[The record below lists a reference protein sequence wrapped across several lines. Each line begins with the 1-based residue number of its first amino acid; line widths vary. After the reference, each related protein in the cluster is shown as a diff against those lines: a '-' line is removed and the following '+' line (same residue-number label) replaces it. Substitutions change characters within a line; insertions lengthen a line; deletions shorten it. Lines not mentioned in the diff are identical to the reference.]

1 MELVLVMFRAEGE
14 RRSFSLPRDMTVIG
28 RREDCDLRIPVS
40 EVSRKHCRVLK
51 EGDEIR
57 VEDLGSSNG
66 TYHNGQR
73 IMGSVAVQAG
83 DSIEVGPVVFVV
95 QVDGVPADDELNPI
109 AAQVAGEAS
118 PASDADADFGD
129 LDIAGHGEGAAAG
142 AGTGDSLGNYS
153 VEAGHAHAGGDELS
167 PDELSVEGS
176 HAGSGAPLPM
186 ADSNAPTLDLDLDSD
201 HGAEGGHALSED
213 ELLLDLNLKDD
224 NDKH

>member
-95 QVDGVPADDELNPI
+95 QVDGAPADDELNPV
-109 AAQVAGEAS
+109 AAQVAGDVG
-118 PASDADADFGD
+118 PASDADFGD
-129 LDIAGHGEGAAAG
+129 LEIEGHGEGAAAG
-142 AGTGDSLGNYS
+142 AGAGDSLGNYS
-153 VEAGHAHAGGDELS
+153 VEAGAAHAGGDELS
-167 PDELSVEGS
+167 ADELSPEGS
-176 HAGSGAPLPM
+176 HAGSGAPIPM
-186 ADSNAPTLDLDLDSD
+186 ADSNAPTLDLDLDGD
-201 HGAEGGHALSED
+201 HGAEGHVLSED

-224 NDKH
+224 HDKH

>member
-14 RRSFSLPRDMTVIG
+14 RRSFSVPRDVTVIG

-40 EVSRKHCRVLK
+40 EVSRKHCRVFK
-51 EGDEIR
+51 DGDEVR

-95 QVDGVPADDELNPI
+95 QIDGTPADDELAPI
-109 AAQVAGEAS
+109 THATEEAAPAGEADDS
-118 PASDADADFGD
+118 FGD
-129 LDIAGHGEGAAAG
+129 LDVAGHAG
-142 AGTGDSLGNYS
+142 HAGTGDSLGSYS
-153 VEAGHAHAGGDELS
+153 VETGEAHAGAGELGA
-167 PDELSVEGS
+167 DDISVEGS
-176 HAGSGAPLPM
+176 HAGSAHEAPIPM
-186 ADSNAPTLDLDLDSD
+186 SAEGDEPTLDLDLDND
-201 HGAEGGHALSED
+201 HCAEGGHVLSED

-224 NDKH
+224 HDKH